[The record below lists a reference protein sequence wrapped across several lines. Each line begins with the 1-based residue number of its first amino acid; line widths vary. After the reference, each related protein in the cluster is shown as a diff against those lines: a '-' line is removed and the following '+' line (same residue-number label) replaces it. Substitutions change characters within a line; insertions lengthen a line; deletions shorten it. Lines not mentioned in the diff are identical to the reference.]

1 MKNKIKILLLLGVC
15 FFVSAC
21 GVKEVNTKEGTLD
34 GVTFKEVEE
43 ETNYVKITM
52 ENNDMI
58 LLELY
63 PDIAPVTVENFKKL
77 VGQKYYDGLVFHRV
91 IKDFMIQGGRGS
103 DTPTIKGEFG
113 ANGFTNLLKHERG
126 VISMARANNM
136 DSASSQFFIVHKDS
150 PHLNGQYAGFGKVIA
165 GLSTVDKIA
174 EVTTDSNDVPLKD
187 QKMKDVRFVS
197 IETQDKK

>member
-91 IKDFMIQGGRGS
+91 IKDFMIQGGNGKE
-103 DTPTIKGEFG
+103 TATIKGEFG

-197 IETQDKK
+197 IESQDKK